1 MAYKIPAVTFEVDAQ
16 NRGGQFTFPKGVR
29 DIPGLEFEDEVHLV
43 FEVSP
48 GEQETRTKQLKS
60 GPEIY
65 DTEENPDLREFVK
78 AGQRI
83 TVTASHPN
91 SAGA

>member
-1 MAYKIPAVTFEVDAQ
+1 VAYKILAVTFEVDAQ
-16 NRGGQFTFPKGVR
+16 KNRDGQFT
-29 DIPGLEFEDEVHLV
+29 IPNEIRNILGLKYEDNVHLV

-48 GEQETRTKQLKS
+48 GEQETRIKQSKS

-65 DTEENPDLREFVK
+65 DIEANPDLRRFVK

-83 TVTASHPN
+83 KVTVSRP
-91 SAGA
+91 

>member
-1 MAYKIPAVTFEVDAQ
+1 VAYEILAVTFEVDAQ
-16 NRGGQFTFPKGVR
+16 NRDGQFTIPKEVR
-29 DIPGLEFEDEVHLV
+29 DILGLKEEDEVHLV
-43 FEVSP
+43 FEISP
-48 GEQETRTKQLKS
+48 REQKTRIKQLKS

-83 TVTASHPN
+83 KVTASRP
-91 SAGA
+91 